1 MLMGLLE
8 TTGQFIFPLQN
19 VAALAF
25 LAFTGFAGFSGN
37 AARHCCLKTIRNE
50 FDFIDICHKVLNIHT
65 RASLLRIFTIIKAG
79 FVID

>member
-37 AARHCCLKTIRNE
+37 AARHCCLKTIRNG
-50 FDFIDICHKVLNIHT
+50 FDLLIFAIKSLIYT
-65 RASLLRIFTIIKAG
+65 REQVCLEYLP
-79 FVID
+79 